1 MAKYTAQL
9 CSESGSFAHPEGTQ
23 SLRHANNL
31 SDLAWYLE
39 NWADQHSRVGS
50 SEHDAYLMVWKGFL
64 KDVTDIY
71 PDFMLKY
78 GPRMGVVRELV

>member
-9 CSESGSFAHPEGTQ
+9 HSDSGSFAHPEGTQ

-31 SDLAWYLE
+31 DNLTFFLE
-39 NWADQHSRVGS
+39 NWAERHSRVGS
-50 SEHDAYLMVWKGFL
+50 DERDAYLVVWKGEL

-71 PDFMLKY
+71 PDFVLKY
-78 GPRMGVVRELV
+78 GPRMGIVREPV